1 MPPKKNYADTKRGKR
16 ALKAVQK
23 KLLREQKEK
32 KKKERKALWQK
43 GLCRGPDGVIT
54 TFPEVGKFG
63 APRAVADGRR
73 AAGKAAKRNEMKT
86 DDERL
91 QDTCGLKNIFDSY
104 ESSDVEVACGE
115 IVFKCHKSV
124 LSAKSVRF
132 KDMFTG
138 DNPHNPISKISAD
151 HVGEEAVEEMLK
163 YIYAGEMSN
172 IANKLDEDLLVL
184 AARYLPNTLQVTC
197 GDAILKR
204 LNISNCISCFII
216 ADRFFLPDS
225 KLRKMLDLYTR
236 CKAEQKG
243 RP

>member
-32 KKKERKALWQK
+32 KRKERKTLWQK

-63 APRAVADGRR
+63 APSAVVSGRR
-73 AAGKAAKRNEMKT
+73 ASGKAAKRNEMKT
-86 DDERL
+86 DEKL
-91 QDTCGLKNIFDSY
+91 QDTWGLKNIVDYY
-104 ESSDVEVACGE
+104 ESSDVEVVCGG

-124 LSAKSVRF
+124 LSAKSVRS

-138 DNPHNPISKISAD
+138 DNPHNPISKITFD
-151 HVGEEAVEEMLK
+151 QVGEEAVEEMLK
-163 YIYAGEMSN
+163 YIYTGEIFN

-184 AARYLPNTLQVTC
+184 ADRYLPNTLKVTC

-216 ADRFFLPDS
+216 ADHFFLPDS
-225 KLRKMLDLYTR
+225 KLRKMLDLYMR
-236 CKAEQKG
+236 CKAEQG